1 MTKTCIYFDNAA
13 TTRISDRVYA
23 AMIPYL
29 RENYGNPGAIYS
41 LGRAASRALKNSRE
55 TCAKCL
61 SCEQGEIYF
70 TSGGSE
76 SDNWAI
82 ISAAESMKEQRK
94 NRIITTPFEHKA
106 VLNTVKALEK
116 KGFVIEYLPVYEN
129 GVVKAEDV
137 ERAIDE
143 KTALV
148 TVMYVN
154 NEIGTVQPIE
164 EIGAICG
171 KKGVLFH
178 TDAVQAA
185 PHMIIDVKKENVDFL
200 SISGHKLHAPKGAG
214 LLYCRKGVPLIPFIN
229 GGAQEHGLRAGTENL
244 ASIVG
249 LAEAM
254 EETAENAESDS
265 KAMLQL
271 TEKII
276 SALDKEEGA
285 HFNGDRIKRIPSIL
299 NYSFEG
305 IESESLVLQLDLK
318 NIACAAGSAC
328 TSGSVLP
335 SHVLMSLGMSED
347 LARGGLRI
355 SLDRYNT
362 NEETECFI
370 EALSEILRKLRKIKA
385 FD

>member
-1 MTKTCIYFDNAA
+1 MSKTCIYLDNAA
-13 TTRISDRVYA
+13 TTRISDRVYN
-23 AMIPYL
+23 AMLPYF
-29 RENYGNPGAIYS
+29 RESYGNPGAIYS
-41 LGRAASRALKNSRE
+41 LGREAARALKNSRLM
-55 TCAKCL
+55 CAKAL
-61 SCEQGEIYF
+61 YCEQGEIYF

-82 ISAAESMKEQRK
+82 ISAAESMREQGK
-94 NRIITTPFEHKA
+94 NRIVTSPFEHKA

-116 KGFVIEYLPVYEN
+116 RGFETVYLPVYEN
-129 GVVKAEDV
+129 GVVKAEDA
-137 ERAIDE
+137 ERVIDE

-154 NEIGTVQPIE
+154 NEICNHQPVA
-164 EIGAICG
+164 EIVAICR

-185 PHMIIDVKKENVDFL
+185 PHMIIDAQNDNVDYL
-200 SISGHKLHAPKGAG
+200 SISGHKLHAPKGVG
-214 LLYCRKGVPLIPFIN
+214 LLYCRKGVPLTPFVN

-254 EETAENAESDS
+254 AETAENAESERN
-265 KAMLQL
+265 AMLLL
-271 TEKII
+271 TKKLT
-276 SALDKEEGA
+276 SALDKVKGA
-285 HFNGDRIKRIPSIL
+285 HLNGDRTKRIPSIL

-318 NIACAAGSAC
+318 GIACAGGSAC
-328 TSGSVLP
+328 TSGSVHP
-335 SHVLMSLGMSED
+335 SHVLMSLGMSES

-355 SLDRYNT
+355 SLGRYNT
-362 NEETECFI
+362 EDEINIFI
-370 EALSEILRKLRKIKA
+370 GELTNILEKLRKLTG
-385 FD
+385 F